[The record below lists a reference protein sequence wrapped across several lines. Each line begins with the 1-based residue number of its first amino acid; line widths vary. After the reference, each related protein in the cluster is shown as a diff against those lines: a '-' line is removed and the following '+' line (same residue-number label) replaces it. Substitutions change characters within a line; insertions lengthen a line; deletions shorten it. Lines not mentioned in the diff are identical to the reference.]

1 MNHLRHVSHL
11 RNNYSGMRH
20 GQSKANVKNVIVS
33 CIDNDRPGNYGLTD
47 LGRQQALMAAG
58 SALSSDTVICSSGF
72 ARAVQTARIVCT
84 ALGAADVM
92 VTEALRERCF
102 GDWEGMACEN
112 YATVWAAD
120 KASPDHAESHVEP
133 ASAVLARATAF
144 IITLEQRYSGRDILL
159 VSHGDTLQILQT
171 GFLRMNPG
179 QHRDLPH
186 LEPAEIRRFHL
197 GLCLTAGHGA
207 GPGDLSG
214 MAGASQGSG
223 RPACQAVGRPARP
236 KPPAAQRD
244 RNLSPAPPVAGSA
257 AGGCRWGRGRRRRGR
272 RRAGRRALGGSPSR
286 RRAATRRSC
295 PGRRPG

>member
-1 MNHLRHVSHL
+1 MNHLRHVRHL

-33 CIDNDRPGNYGLTD
+33 CIDNDRSSNYGLSD
-47 LGRQQALMAAG
+47 LGRRQALTAATG
-58 SALSSDTVICSSGF
+58 SALSSDTVICSSDF
-72 ARAVQTARIVCT
+72 ARAAQTAQIVAA
-84 ALGAADVM
+84 ALGTADVT

-102 GDWEGMACEN
+102 GDWEGTACEN

-120 KASPDHAESHVEP
+120 KASPDHADSHVEP

-186 LEPAEIRRFHL
+186 FEPAEIRRFRL
-197 GLCLTAGHGA
+197 G
-207 GPGDLSG
+207 S
-214 MAGASQGSG
+214 M
-223 RPACQAVGRPARP
+223 
-236 KPPAAQRD
+236 
-244 RNLSPAPPVAGSA
+244 
-257 AGGCRWGRGRRRRGR
+257 
-272 RRAGRRALGGSPSR
+272 
-286 RRAATRRSC
+286 SC
-295 PGRRPG
+295 RRPSCGS